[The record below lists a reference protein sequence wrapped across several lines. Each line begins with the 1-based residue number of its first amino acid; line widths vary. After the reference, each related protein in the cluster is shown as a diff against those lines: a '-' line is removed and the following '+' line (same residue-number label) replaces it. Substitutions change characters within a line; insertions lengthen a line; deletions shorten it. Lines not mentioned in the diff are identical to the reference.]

1 MKTKHTSGKWRFDAK
16 HGAICEG
23 EAYSHFCKTLI
34 ARVNVDMG
42 EESEANA
49 KLIAAAPELLEALKY
64 IVKWHRDNDS
74 GAGELFGRDY
84 ITTAIS
90 AINKAETLKK

>member
-49 KLIAAAPELLEALKY
+49 KLIAAAPELLTTLQWIVNEIENTPKQLQDALLGIIK
-64 IVKWHRDNDS
+64 I
-74 GAGELFGRDY
+74 
-84 ITTAIS
+84 
-90 AINKAETLKK
+90 KAEQAIRKTEN